1 MPDLSQWSTSDL
13 IAFVTIIILGIS
25 LIAPVFVAH
34 IQRKTELKS
43 KMLDIYKEN
52 YHKRYNREYYIFQ
65 DYIEKSGVIITK
77 LDSYQRPTTDE
88 IQTFESASLK
98 CLIFLDDNERTKFDT
113 FRIAVKKSLG
123 IDDPREKKTPLHPEY
138 FKEIQQAFANLAY
151 ISRKTIVVNPIYSSF
166 NDCINIAAQRLATIE
181 EEEQERLHSVQVTLL
196 EHLHQ
201 KLTTLRKR
209 LMLLGKS
216 VWLKVSK
223 LSRTNS

>member
-52 YHKRYNREYYIFQ
+52 YNKRYNREYYIFQ

-77 LDSYQRPTTDE
+77 LDSNQRPSISE
-88 IQTFESASLK
+88 IQIFESASLK
-98 CLIFLDDNERTKFDT
+98 CLIFLNVPERAKFDA

-123 IDDPREKKTPLHPEY
+123 INDPRERKTPIHPEY
-138 FKEIQQAFANLAY
+138 YKELQQAFANYVAY
-151 ISRKTIVVNPIYSSF
+151 TKKTIIVNPIYSSF

-201 KLTTLRKR
+201 KLTN
-209 LMLLGKS
+209 LGKKLMFLGKLI
-216 VWLKVSK
+216 WIKVGR
-223 LSRTNS
+223 LFRTKS